1 MKKMILGV
9 SFLIGGV
16 IGIASSMLTVAISCP
31 ALGTVNDSSS
41 MFAYLNWFGMT
52 PLFICFVILSVIGI
66 AICVKEAYFT
76 KGIK

>member
-9 SFLIGGV
+9 SLLIGGI
-16 IGIASSMLTVAISCP
+16 IGIAFSMLSVAVSCQ

-41 MFAYLNWFGMT
+41 MFAYLGWFGMT
-52 PLFICFVILSVIGI
+52 PLFVLFVILSVLGI
-66 AICVKEAYFT
+66 AICVKEAYFS